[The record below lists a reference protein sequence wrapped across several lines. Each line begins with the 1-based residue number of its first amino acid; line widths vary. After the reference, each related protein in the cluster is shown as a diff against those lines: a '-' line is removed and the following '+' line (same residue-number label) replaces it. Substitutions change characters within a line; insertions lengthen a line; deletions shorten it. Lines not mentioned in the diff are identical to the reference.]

1 MPLCA
6 LLMLAIGSTGAGR
19 ICYTA
24 SKPQPRV
31 DEMKAST
38 LSMYPLSYLFLFTM
52 CSACNQSEKAVVVYA
67 DDIPVAYTPGC
78 GWEEFPE
85 PVLATCTEPLVEG
98 APDLRGIWQ
107 DYSEGTSTSGRVERI
122 EQCGNRVVITG
133 GGVIHDMRA
142 DGTLEN
148 GVNDVSG
155 LSCDEI
161 RVAAE
166 FIDDALVL
174 TPEGMSIQVRRWLE
188 DDELVVEHPLIAG
201 RLRRIDALP
210 D

>member
-1 MPLCA
+1 M
-6 LLMLAIGSTGAGR
+6 
-19 ICYTA
+19 
-24 SKPQPRV
+24 
-31 DEMKAST
+31 
-38 LSMYPLSYLFLFTM
+38 
-52 CSACNQSEKAVVVYA
+52 
-67 DDIPVAYTPGC
+67 
-78 GWEEFPE
+78 
-85 PVLATCTEPLVEG
+85 
-98 APDLRGIWQ
+98 
-107 DYSEGTSTSGRVERI
+107 
-122 EQCGNRVVITG
+122 VITG

-188 DDELVVEHPLIAG
+188 DNELVVEHPLIAG